1 MKTPEEIKKG
11 LECALCDEPADLC
24 GEDCPCW
31 SAYSP
36 AEMRQDEHVSDAL
49 HYIQQLESRVPRW
62 IPVEERLPEE
72 GKNVLIFVKCMNNW
86 WHIEVDWRI
95 GGCWFNNAETDWN
108 KITHWMEMPEP
119 PEEGEE

>member
-1 MKTPEEIKKG
+1 MKSHEEIKKG

-49 HYIQQLESRVPRW
+49 AYILQLEAQVPRW
-62 IPVEERLPEE
+62 ISVEEKLPEE
-72 GKNVLIFVKCMNNW
+72 RAVVLVVREENLYGREVTIGWTRCGKWELP
-86 WHIEVDWRI
+86 I
-95 GGCWFNNAETDWN
+95 GA
-108 KITHWMEMPEP
+108 KITHWMPLPEP
-119 PEEGEE
+119 PEVNEK